1 MNIEFSLNWHNIKMI
16 KAAKIVKKILPFFKA
31 MECRSIL
38 DYGAGTLRHSRYF
51 MDHGFQVYIV
61 ETLECLEVLHRESPF
76 RDLAGHYD
84 LETIKFF
91 DLKVDAAIANFV
103 LNIIRDPWQRQ
114 VAVKNVHKSLKR
126 DGYFLVEVRPQ
137 AFSANELDR
146 LIIPLG
152 FVKVSKFDQEK
163 SQAALYRKI

>member
-1 MNIEFSLNWHNIKMI
+1 MI
-16 KAAKIVKKILPFFKA
+16 KAAKIVKKILPFLKA

-61 ETLECLEVLHRESPF
+61 ETSDRLQALHEEGPL

-84 LETIKFF
+84 LETIN
-91 DLKVDAAIANFV
+91 LYNLNVDAAIANFV
-103 LNIIRDPWQRQ
+103 LNIIRDPWQRYL
-114 VAVKNVHKSLKR
+114 AVKNIYKNLKQ

-137 AFSANELDR
+137 ALASEELDR
-146 LIIPLG
+146 LIMPLG
-152 FVKVSKFDQEK
+152 FIKIEKFQQEK
-163 SQAALYRKI
+163 SQAALYRKV